1 VGAHEVEDAAASNA
15 QRTHP
20 NPAGADVKP
29 DTAAVVQPSAN
40 SEARTIA
47 THDVIELS
55 SDSEDEEGKDV
66 IMHLDSDDDT

>member
-1 VGAHEVEDAAASNA
+1 VEDAAASNA
-15 QRTHP
+15 PRTQP

-29 DTAAVVQPSAN
+29 EPAAVVQPRAN

-55 SDSEDEEGKDV
+55 SDSEDEEGTDV
-66 IMHLDSDDDT
+66 IMCLDSNDDT